1 MYIPEFWC
9 GVIVG
14 VLGLIV
20 LAIAI
25 DRIKCVRKKR
35 R

>member
-14 VLGLIV
+14 GFSVFLGLLIYGV
-20 LAIAI
+20 LN
-25 DRIKCVRKKR
+25 KKKK
-35 R
+35 

>member
-14 VLGLIV
+14 VV
-20 LAIAI
+20 V
-25 DRIKCVRKKR
+25 CVVVIIGMGIYVNSKNKKK
-35 R
+35 

>member
-14 VLGLIV
+14 VFATIAMIV
-20 LAIAI
+20 AFGIWI
-25 DRIKCVRKKR
+25 GGKRKE
-35 R
+35 